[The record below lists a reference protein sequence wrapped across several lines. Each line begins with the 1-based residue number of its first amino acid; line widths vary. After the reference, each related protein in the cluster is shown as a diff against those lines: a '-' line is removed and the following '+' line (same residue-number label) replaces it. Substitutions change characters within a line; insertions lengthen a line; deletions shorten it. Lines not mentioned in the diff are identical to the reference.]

1 MEHPVQEWQDYVHKK
16 WLQLPSDVKIQFSA
30 SSDLAKSFMM
40 CWSQLQ
46 QEEEEVLEKLCS
58 DLSVKKE
65 PHAVL
70 FYKLEGNK
78 RFGRKQY
85 TAAAVLYSKAISHA
99 SPDNEEMAICFANRS
114 AVLFHLAHYSECLED
129 IERAKEHGLP
139 DRLKCKIL
147 KRQTEC
153 FQRLKESTNPSA
165 SSSKTESARPVE
177 NSTAY
182 NTDVLIDKLE
192 LLKLNSN
199 SQLSNASS
207 SLCLQN
213 SALKGRYLQ
222 ASKDIGQGDILM
234 WEDAFVSV
242 IIPERTTRSDK
253 YQWDTSITSCDL
265 YCHHCLSRVIAPLSC
280 QYCSFAKYCSHECMS
295 KAWKSYHNVECSL
308 GEVLLTLGVF
318 CQTALRV
325 VLVAG
330 IEQVSQHVSQ
340 IRSAEPQV
348 IAPSHTIEGKAGGKY
363 CSNYEAIV
371 NLLPHVKH
379 HKDEFKF
386 LCGLTAAAL
395 CKKLC
400 MNKMGEAIGE
410 LSLSEKPNIQEE
422 PMQKCSSKMMVV
434 GPTLFRHMLQL
445 HCNAQ
450 AVTVLQQE
458 HDVTDYS
465 PVESQK
471 SSRLATAVFP
481 VLSLLN
487 HSCNPNTSISFQG
500 RFVTVRASR
509 PIQKGEEVAHCYGP
523 HKSRLPIEERQ
534 KLLMAQY
541 FFTCQCEACT
551 EELGSTDKLTDFCCP
566 KCQSPLKGEAELH
579 CLTVTCLQRSRRDQL
594 LLRLQCL
601 EHTVDIAREQLQR
614 NHIEKSIIMLK
625 SCLSEGEK
633 FLSPNHILL
642 GEISDQLAQAEASK
656 GDWRA
661 AAMHL
666 TRSVKHVEL
675 RYGSCSLELG
685 HELFKL
691 AQILFN
697 GCEVAD
703 AMNTILRAQQILSMN
718 YGTDH
723 NLVRELQEMK
733 ACLLQLPGIQDSQ
746 RR

>member
-1 MEHPVQEWQDYVHKK
+1 MQKGRPQGTGSGLSQFQMEYPVQEWQDYAHKK
-16 WLQLPSDVKIQFSA
+16 WLHLPSAVKIQFSA
-30 SSDLAKSFMM
+30 SSDLAESFMV

-99 SPDNEEMAICFANRS
+99 SPDNEEMAVCFANRS

-147 KRQTEC
+147 QRQTEC
-153 FQRLKESTNPSA
+153 LQRLKESTTPSA
-165 SSSKTESARPVE
+165 SSSKTEMA
-177 NSTAY
+177 
-182 NTDVLIDKLE
+182 
-192 LLKLNSN
+192 
-199 SQLSNASS
+199 
-207 SLCLQN
+207 
-213 SALKGRYLQ
+213 
-222 ASKDIGQGDILM
+222 
-234 WEDAFVSV
+234 
-242 IIPERTTRSDK
+242 
-253 YQWDTSITSCDL
+253 
-265 YCHHCLSRVIAPLSC
+265 
-280 QYCSFAKYCSHECMS
+280 
-295 KAWKSYHNVECSL
+295 
-308 GEVLLTLGVF
+308 
-318 CQTALRV
+318 
-325 VLVAG
+325 
-330 IEQVSQHVSQ
+330 
-340 IRSAEPQV
+340 
-348 IAPSHTIEGKAGGKY
+348 
-363 CSNYEAIV
+363 
-371 NLLPHVKH
+371 
-379 HKDEFKF
+379 
-386 LCGLTAAAL
+386 
-395 CKKLC
+395 
-400 MNKMGEAIGE
+400 
-410 LSLSEKPNIQEE
+410 
-422 PMQKCSSKMMVV
+422 
-434 GPTLFRHMLQL
+434 
-445 HCNAQ
+445 
-450 AVTVLQQE
+450 
-458 HDVTDYS
+458 DYS

-487 HSCNPNTSISFQG
+487 HSCNPNTSVSFQG

-541 FFTCQCEACT
+541 FFTCRCEACT

-594 LLRLQCL
+594 LLRLQRL
-601 EHTVDIAREQLQR
+601 EHTVDIAKEQVHR
-614 NHIEKSIIMLK
+614 NHIETSIRMLK

-661 AAMHL
+661 AAVHL
-666 TRSVKHVEL
+666 TRSVQHVEL